1 MRHRVRGLLSRIGL
15 TRPALRAWAMYD
27 WANSA
32 FITTVVTVVFPLY
45 YASVAAEGLPREM
58 ATSRFATAT
67 AVALSVVAVLS
78 PVLGA
83 LSDRAGRIKHMLGIF
98 AGLGVVSTLAL
109 STVGPGD
116 WAWGLLLFGLGN
128 VGVTGSIVF
137 ADALL
142 RHIARDDELDRVST
156 AGYALGYLGGGLLL
170 AAQLVLLMK
179 PQWFGLADAGAA
191 SRVAFA
197 SVAVWW
203 ALFSVPL
210 FRRIPEPKPD
220 VSIQRPP
227 LSLRGIF
234 TQLAGT
240 LGGLR
245 QHRQALLLLVAYLLY
260 SDGIGTIIRLSTLYG
275 TELGIGRGALI
286 GALLL
291 TQVVGVPCAVLF
303 GRAAGRVGVKRALM
317 FALSVYVG
325 VTFLGYF
332 MRTPV
337 HFFALALLVGMVQ
350 GGSQALSRSL
360 FAQMVPRD
368 RAAEFFGLFSVFEKV
383 TAVAGP
389 LVFAATVELT
399 GSSRQAVLS
408 LLFFFVSGAAVLS
421 RVDVA
426 AGRRAAR
433 EAEAR
438 AGWRGDGA
446 PEATAAPEG
455 APDASRGV

>member
-1 MRHRVRGLLSRIGL
+1 MRRLALGLLSRIGL
-15 TRPALRAWAMYD
+15 TRPELRAWALYD

-45 YASVAAEGLPREM
+45 YASVVAQGLPREV

-83 LSDRAGRIKHMLGIF
+83 LSDRAGRIKLMLGTF
-98 AGLGVVSTLAL
+98 AGLGVVSTLGLA
-109 STVGPGD
+109 TVGPGD
-116 WAWGLLLFGLGN
+116 WRWGLLLFGLGN

-137 ADALL
+137 SDALL

-170 AAQLVLLMK
+170 AAQLVLLLQ
-179 PQWFGLADAGAA
+179 PQWFGLPDAGAA

-203 ALFSVPL
+203 AAFSVPL

-220 VSIQRPP
+220 VATARPP

-234 TQLAGT
+234 TQLAQT

-245 QHRQALLLLVAYLLY
+245 QHREALLLLVAYLLY

-286 GALLL
+286 GTLLL

-303 GRAAGRVGVKRALM
+303 GRAAGWVGVKNALM
-317 FALSVYVG
+317 FSLAVYVG

-332 MRTPV
+332 MRSAW

-421 RVDVA
+421 RVDVE

-438 AGWRGDGA
+438 AGWRGDDAPVSVPAREDAPGA
-446 PEATAAPEG
+446 GRG
-455 APDASRGV
+455 A

>member
-1 MRHRVRGLLSRIGL
+1 MRAWDALLTRLGL
-15 TRPALRAWAMYD
+15 TRPELRAWALYD

-32 FITTVVTVVFPLY
+32 YVTTVIAVVFPLY
-45 YASVAAEGLPREM
+45 YASVVSDGLPREV
-58 ATSRFATAT
+58 ATTRFATAT
-67 AVALSVVAVLS
+67 SVALAVVALLS

-83 LSDRAGRIKHMLGIF
+83 LSDRAGRLKQLLGGF
-98 AGLGVVSTLAL
+98 LVLGVLA
-109 STVGPGD
+109 TVGLSGVGRGD
-116 WAWGLLLFGLGN
+116 WAWGLVLFGLGN

-137 ADALL
+137 YDALL

-170 AAQLVLLMK
+170 AAQLVLLLQ
-179 PQWFGLADAGAA
+179 PHWFGLADAAAA
-191 SRVAFA
+191 SRVAFL

-203 ALFSVPL
+203 AGFSVPL
-210 FRRIPEPKPD
+210 FLRIPEP
-220 VSIQRPP
+220 RPVHNGRDRRV
-227 LSLRGIF
+227 SLRGTF
-234 TQLAGT
+234 LQLGQT
-240 LGGLR
+240 LKGLR
-245 QHRQALLLLVAYLLY
+245 EHRQALLLLVAYLLY

-275 TELGIGRGALI
+275 TELGIGRGSLI

-303 GRAAGRVGVKRALM
+303 GRGAARVGAKPALM
-317 FALSVYVG
+317 LALAVYVG

-332 MRTPV
+332 MRTAA

-408 LLFFFVSGAAVLS
+408 LLVFFAAGAAVLQ
-421 RVDVA
+421 RVDVE

-438 AGWRGDGA
+438 AGWGEAPLTDG
-446 PEATAAPEG
+446 APEG
-455 APDASRGV
+455 APGGDRA

>member
-1 MRHRVRGLLSRIGL
+1 MSLLARMGL
-15 TRPALRAWAMYD
+15 TRPELRAWAWYD

-32 FITTVVTVVFPLY
+32 YVTTIITVVFPLY
-45 YASVAAEGLPREM
+45 YASVVSEGLPREV
-58 ATSRFATAT
+58 ATTRFATAT
-67 AVALSVVAVLS
+67 AVALGAVAVLS

-83 LSDRAGRIKHMLGIF
+83 LSDRSGRLKPLLGTF
-98 AGLGVVSTLAL
+98 LGLGVLCTLGLA
-109 STVGPGD
+109 TVGRGE
-116 WAWGLLLFGLGN
+116 WGLGLVLFGLGN

-137 ADALL
+137 YDALL

-156 AGYALGYLGGGLLL
+156 AGYSLGYLGGGLLL
-170 AAQLVLLMK
+170 GAQLVLLLK
-179 PQWFGLADAGAA
+179 PGWFGLADAAAA
-191 SRVAFA
+191 SRVAFVT
-197 SVAVWW
+197 VAVWW
-203 ALFSVPL
+203 AGFSLPL
-210 FRRIPEPKPD
+210 FLRIPEPAARGAGGP
-220 VSIQRPP
+220 V
-227 LSLRGIF
+227 SLRGTF
-234 TQLAGT
+234 SQLAET

-286 GALLL
+286 GALLM
-291 TQVVGVPCAVLF
+291 TQAVGVPCALLF
-303 GRAAGRVGVKRALM
+303 GRGAARVGAKPALM
-317 FALSVYVG
+317 LALAVYVG

-332 MRTPV
+332 MSTAA

-360 FAQMVPRD
+360 FAQMVPRN

-408 LLFFFVSGAAVLS
+408 LLFFFAAGAAVLW
-421 RVDVA
+421 RVDVE

-438 AGWRGDGA
+438 AGWDGA
-446 PEATAAPEG
+446 PRAAGTPEG
-455 APDASRGV
+455 L

>member
-1 MRHRVRGLLSRIGL
+1 MRAWGQRVLARIGL
-15 TRPALRAWAMYD
+15 TRPELRAWAWYD

-32 FITTVVTVVFPLY
+32 YVTTVIAVVFPLY
-45 YASVAAEGLPREM
+45 YASVVSDGLPRDV

-67 AVALSVVAVLS
+67 AVALGTVALVS

-83 LSDRAGRIKHMLGIF
+83 LSDRAGRIKQCLGF
-98 AGLGVVSTLAL
+98 FLGLGVLT
-109 STVGPGD
+109 TVGLATVGRGD
-116 WAWGLLLFGLGN
+116 WTWGLVLFGLGN
-128 VGVTGSIVF
+128 VGVAGSIVF
-137 ADALL
+137 SDALL

-170 AAQLVLLMK
+170 AAQLVMLVQ
-179 PQWFGLADAGAA
+179 PRWFGLADAAEA
-191 SRVAFA
+191 SRVAFL

-203 ALFSVPL
+203 AGFSLPL
-210 FRRIPEPKPD
+210 FLQIPEPKPVHNGRD
-220 VSIQRPP
+220 RRV
-227 LSLRGIF
+227 SLRGTF
-234 TQLAGT
+234 TQLAET
-240 LGGLR
+240 LRGLR

-291 TQVVGVPCAVLF
+291 TQTVGVPCAVLF
-303 GRAAGRVGVKRALM
+303 GHGAARVGAKRALLL
-317 FALSVYVG
+317 ALAVYVG

-332 MRTPV
+332 MTTAV

-368 RAAEFFGLFSVFEKV
+368 RSAEFFGLFSVFEKV

-399 GSSRQAVLS
+399 GSSRQGVLS
-408 LLFFFVSGAAVLS
+408 LLFFFGAGAAVLW
-421 RVDVA
+421 RVDVE

-438 AGWRGDGA
+438 AGWSEAPLEAGA
-446 PEATAAPEG
+446 PPHG
-455 APDASRGV
+455 P

>member
-1 MRHRVRGLLSRIGL
+1 MRAAWQGLLTRMGL
-15 TRPALRAWAMYD
+15 TRPELRAWAMYD

-32 FITTVVTVVFPLY
+32 YVTTVIAVVFPLY
-45 YASVAAEGLPREM
+45 YASVASEGLAREV
-58 ATSRFATAT
+58 ATTRYATAT
-67 AVALSVVAVLS
+67 AVALGTVALVS

-83 LSDRAGRIKHMLGIF
+83 LSDRSGRIKPLLGF
-98 AGLGVVSTLAL
+98 FMGLGVL
-109 STVGPGD
+109 STVGLSLVGRGD
-116 WAWGLLLFGLGN
+116 WAWGLVLFGVGN

-142 RHIARDDELDRVST
+142 RHIARDEELDRVST

-170 AAQLVLLMK
+170 AAQLVLLLQ
-179 PQWFGLADAGAA
+179 PRWFGLADAASA
-191 SRVAFA
+191 SRMAFL

-203 ALFSVPL
+203 AGFSLPL
-210 FRRIPEPKPD
+210 FLRIPEPKALGKGGR
-220 VSIQRPP
+220 V
-227 LSLRGIF
+227 SLRGTF
-234 TQLAGT
+234 TQLAET
-240 LGGLR
+240 LRGLR

-291 TQVVGVPCAVLF
+291 TQAVGVPCAVLF
-303 GRAAGRVGVKRALM
+303 GRGASRVGAKPALLL
-317 FALSVYVG
+317 ALAVYVG

-332 MRTPV
+332 MRSAA

-360 FAQMVPRD
+360 YAQMVPRA

-399 GSSRQAVLS
+399 GSSRQGVLS
-408 LLFFFVSGAAVLS
+408 LLFFFGAGAAVLW
-421 RVDVA
+421 RVDVE

-433 EAEAR
+433 EADAREGWSEAPLV
-438 AGWRGDGA
+438 AGA
-446 PEATAAPEG
+446 PEALPVE
-455 APDASRGV
+455 R

>member
-1 MRHRVRGLLSRIGL
+1 MRAAWNALLSRMGL
-15 TRPALRAWAMYD
+15 TRPELRAWAWYD

-32 FITTVVTVVFPLY
+32 YVTTVIAVVFPLY
-45 YASVAAEGLPREM
+45 YASVASEGLPREV
-58 ATSRFATAT
+58 ATGRYATAT
-67 AVALSVVAVLS
+67 SVALAIVAVLS

-83 LSDRAGRIKHMLGIF
+83 LCDRAGRLKPLLGAF
-98 AGLGVVSTLAL
+98 LGLGVLATLGL
-109 STVGPGD
+109 STVGRGD
-116 WAWGLLLFGLGN
+116 WAVGLVFFCVGN

-137 ADALL
+137 YDALL

-170 AAQLVLLMK
+170 AAQLVLLLK
-179 PQWFGLADAGAA
+179 PGWFGLADAAAA
-191 SRVAFA
+191 SRVAFVT
-197 SVAVWW
+197 VAVWW
-203 ALFSVPL
+203 AAFSLPL
-210 FRRIPEPKPD
+210 FLRIPEPA
-220 VSIQRPP
+220 VVAGGEGRRV
-227 LSLRGIF
+227 SLRGTF
-234 TQLAGT
+234 TQLAET
-240 LGGLR
+240 LAGLR
-245 QHRQALLLLVAYLLY
+245 QHRHALLLLVAYLLY

-291 TQVVGVPCAVLF
+291 TQAVGVPCAVLF
-303 GRAAGRVGVKRALM
+303 GKGAARVGAKPALM
-317 FALSVYVG
+317 FALAVYVG

-332 MRTPV
+332 MTTAA

-350 GGSQALSRSL
+350 GGSQALSRSV
-360 FAQMVPRD
+360 FAQMVPRN

-408 LLFFFVSGAAVLS
+408 LLVFFGAGAAVLW
-421 RVDVA
+421 RVDVE

-433 EAEAR
+433 EAEAQ
-438 AGWRGDGA
+438 AGPAGA
-446 PEATAAPEG
+446 PRGPGTPEG
-455 APDASRGV
+455 LSA

>member
-1 MRHRVRGLLSRIGL
+1 MRAAWNSVLARMGL
-15 TRPALRAWAMYD
+15 TRPELRAWALYD

-32 FITTVVTVVFPLY
+32 YVTTVIAVVFPLY
-45 YASVAAEGLPREM
+45 YASVVSDGLPREV
-58 ATSRFATAT
+58 ATSRYAMAT
-67 AVALSVVAVLS
+67 AVALGSVALLA

-83 LSDRAGRIKHMLGIF
+83 LSDRAGRIKQLLGVF
-98 AGLGVVSTLAL
+98 LGLGVL
-109 STVGPGD
+109 STVGLSLVGRGD
-116 WAWGLLLFGLGN
+116 WGWGLVLFGLGN
-128 VGVTGSIVF
+128 VGIAGSIVF
-137 ADALL
+137 YDALL
-142 RHIARDDELDRVST
+142 RHLARDDELDRVST

-170 AAQLVLLMK
+170 AAQLVLLLK
-179 PQWFGLADAGAA
+179 PRWFGLADAEAA
-191 SRVAFA
+191 SRVAFL

-203 ALFSVPL
+203 AGFSLPL
-210 FRRIPEPKPD
+210 FLRIPEPKPVRNGRD
-220 VSIQRPP
+220 RRV
-227 LSLRGIF
+227 SLRGTF
-234 TQLAGT
+234 TQLAQT
-240 LGGLR
+240 LRGLR
-245 QHRQALLLLVAYLLY
+245 QHRQALLLLLAYLLY

-286 GALLL
+286 AALLL
-291 TQVVGVPCAVLF
+291 TQTVGVPCAVLF
-303 GRAAGRVGVKRALM
+303 GRGAGRVGAKPALM
-317 FALSVYVG
+317 LSLAVYVG

-332 MRTPV
+332 MTTAV

-399 GSSRQAVLS
+399 GSSRLGVLS
-408 LLFFFVSGAAVLS
+408 LLVFFGAGAAVLW
-421 RVDVA
+421 RVDVE

-438 AGWRGDGA
+438 AGWSEA
-446 PEATAAPEG
+446 PLAAD
-455 APDASRGV
+455 APPGVP

>member
-1 MRHRVRGLLSRIGL
+1 MRRAWDALLSRMGL
-15 TRPALRAWAMYD
+15 TRPELRAWALYD

-32 FITTVVTVVFPLY
+32 YVTTVIAVVFPLY
-45 YASVAAEGLPREM
+45 YASVVSEGLPREV
-58 ATSRFATAT
+58 ATTRFATAT
-67 AVALSVVAVLS
+67 SVALAVVALLS

-83 LSDRAGRIKHMLGIF
+83 LSDRAGRLKAMLGGF
-98 AGLGVVSTLAL
+98 LALGVVC
-109 STVGPGD
+109 TVGLSLVGRGD
-116 WAWGLLLFGLGN
+116 WQWGLVIFGLGN

-137 ADALL
+137 SDALL

-170 AAQLVLLMK
+170 AAQLVLLLQ
-179 PQWFGLADAGAA
+179 PRWFGLTDAAEA
-191 SRVAFA
+191 SRVAFL

-203 ALFSVPL
+203 AGFSLPL
-210 FRRIPEPKPD
+210 FLRIPEPKPVYNGRD
-220 VSIQRPP
+220 RRV
-227 LSLRGIF
+227 SLRGTF
-234 TQLAGT
+234 NQLADT
-240 LGGLR
+240 LRGLR

-291 TQVVGVPCAVLF
+291 TQAVGVPCAVLF
-303 GRAAGRVGVKRALM
+303 GKGASRVGTKPMLMLAL
-317 FALSVYVG
+317 AVYVG

-332 MRTPV
+332 MRTAA

-399 GSSRQAVLS
+399 GSSRQGVLS
-408 LLFFFVSGAAVLS
+408 LLFFFGAGAAVLW
-421 RVDVA
+421 RVDA
-426 AGRRAAR
+426 EAGRRAAR

-438 AGWRGDGA
+438 AGWSEAPLTDGA
-446 PEATAAPEG
+446 PQAGPE
-455 APDASRGV
+455 RH

>member
-1 MRHRVRGLLSRIGL
+1 MSRWVLALLSRIGL
-15 TRPALRAWAMYD
+15 TRPELRAWAMYD

-45 YASVAAEGLPREM
+45 YASVVAQDLPREV

-83 LSDRAGRIKHMLGIF
+83 LSDRAGRIKLMLGAF
-98 AGLGVVSTLAL
+98 AGLGVVATLGLA
-109 STVGPGD
+109 TVGPGD
-116 WAWGLLLFGLGN
+116 WVWGLVLFGLGN

-137 ADALL
+137 SDALL

-170 AAQLVLLMK
+170 GAQLVLLLK

-220 VSIQRPP
+220 VDAARPP
-227 LSLRGIF
+227 VSLRGTF
-234 TQLAGT
+234 TQLART
-240 LGGLR
+240 FGGLR
-245 QHRQALLLLVAYLLY
+245 KHREALLLLVAYLLY

-286 GALLL
+286 GTLLM

-303 GRAAGRVGVKRALM
+303 GRAAGRVGVKNALM
-317 FALSVYVG
+317 FSLAVYVG

-389 LVFAATVELT
+389 LVFAATVQLT

-408 LLFFFVSGAAVLS
+408 LLFFFVAGAAVLS
-421 RVDVA
+421 RVNVD

-433 EAEAR
+433 EAEAQ
-438 AGWRGDGA
+438 AGWSGDGA
-446 PEATAAPEG
+446 VAPSPVPERAS
-455 APDASRGV
+455 DASRGG

>member
-1 MRHRVRGLLSRIGL
+1 MRGWLVALLSRMGL
-15 TRPALRAWAMYD
+15 TRPELRAWAWYD

-32 FITTVVTVVFPLY
+32 YVTTVIAVVFPLY
-45 YASVAAEGLPREM
+45 YASGVSEGLPRDV

-67 AVALSVVAVLS
+67 AVALGTVAVLS

-83 LSDRAGRIKHMLGIF
+83 LSDRSGRIKALLGGF
-98 AGLGVVSTLAL
+98 LGLGLVATLGLA
-109 STVGPGD
+109 TVGRGD
-116 WAWGLLLFGLGN
+116 WVLGLVLFGLGN
-128 VGVTGSIVF
+128 VGLAGSIVF
-137 ADALL
+137 SDALL

-170 AAQLVLLMK
+170 AAQLVLLLQ
-179 PQWFGLADAGAA
+179 PRWFGVEDAAAA
-191 SRVAFA
+191 SRVAFL

-203 ALFSVPL
+203 GGFSVPL
-210 FRRIPEPKPD
+210 FLRIPDPKPVGQGGD
-220 VSIQRPP
+220 RRVT
-227 LSLRGIF
+227 LRG
-234 TQLAGT
+234 TLLQLGET
-240 LGGLR
+240 LRGLR
-245 QHRQALLLLVAYLLY
+245 QHRQALLLLAAYLLY

-291 TQVVGVPCAVLF
+291 TQAVGVPCAVLF
-303 GRAAGRVGVKRALM
+303 GRAAARVGAKPALM
-317 FALSVYVG
+317 FALVVYVG

-332 MRTPV
+332 MRSAA

-350 GGSQALSRSL
+350 GGSQALSRSM

-408 LLFFFVSGAAVLS
+408 LLFFFGAGAAVLW
-421 RVDVA
+421 RVDVEE
-426 AGRRAAR
+426 GRRAAR
-433 EAEAR
+433 EADAR
-438 AGWRGDGA
+438 AGWSEAPLTAGA
-446 PEATAAPEG
+446 PEGQPGKGRA
-455 APDASRGV
+455 